1 MPHVCM
7 RSPPM
12 HHVPSCKSDTA
23 LVPHIYLLF
32 VCVHLCRVSGGV
44 AASSRGLGALSSV
57 RFRESDRAISTQN
70 IPTRLSVIGPTRD
83 AAHNTFSTIIIS

>member
-44 AASSRGLGALSSV
+44 AASGLGALAV
-57 RFRESDRAISTQN
+57 RRVGQSHIYTEYTDPPLCPLARREMLLT
-70 IPTRLSVIGPTRD
+70 IPL
-83 AAHNTFSTIIIS
+83 AQ

>member
-44 AASSRGLGALSSV
+44 AAGVGLPWALSQSG
-57 RFRESDRAISTQN
+57 ESDRAIYT
-70 IPTRLSVIGPTRD
+70 PTRLSVIGPTRD